1 MFLEFQNQ
9 VRDSSAP
16 KLSIQ
21 ISDPTTWMK
30 VWKYFQTFN
39 ISQEKNTENQEET
52 TICFNFQHTTF
63 NPIIN
68 RTNKADIITFKRET
82 TNNA

>member
-1 MFLEFQNQ
+1 MDESLELFSNI
-9 VRDSSAP
+9 
-16 KLSIQ
+16 K
-21 ISDPTTWMK
+21 
-30 VWKYFQTFN
+30 TFPR
-39 ISQEKNTENQEET
+39 IKNTENQEET